1 MESHDQKVRDKKVPR
16 LRPSSYQPSKVELEE
31 DMSIDATLEE
41 LARAFL
47 RPVEI

>member
-16 LRPSSYQPSKVELEE
+16 LRSSSYQPSKVELEE